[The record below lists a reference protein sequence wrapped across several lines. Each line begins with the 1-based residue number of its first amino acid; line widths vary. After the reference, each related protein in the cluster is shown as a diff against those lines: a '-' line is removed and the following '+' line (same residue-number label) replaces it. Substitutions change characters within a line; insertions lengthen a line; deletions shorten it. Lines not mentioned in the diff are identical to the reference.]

1 MAVARFDGWM
11 NSSRELKGAEEGE
24 RGIWSKVE
32 REEVGADIALGG
44 LESRGETQAR
54 QIENLAVT
62 SACNCNFRT
71 ESPLARDEIIKTG
84 LN

>member
-1 MAVARFDGWM
+1 M
-11 NSSRELKGAEEGE
+11 
-24 RGIWSKVE
+24 
-32 REEVGADIALGG
+32 GADIALGG
-44 LESRGETQAR
+44 LESRGEMQAR

-62 SACNCNFRT
+62 SACNCNFGT